1 VISSRRVAGLV
12 TVPGAV
18 PLLGHAIRFFR
29 DPLVFLRSAHDSGD
43 VVVVRL
49 GQTRAYLVCA
59 PSLVQQVLLRPR
71 VFDKGGS
78 VYEAFRA
85 TFGAGVGACSFE
97 AHRRKRR
104 LVQRAFHRSRIA
116 GHAAMISDQVAV
128 LTAGWQARQV
138 VDLNTVMHR
147 LTTTVAL
154 RLLFASRASADVVA
168 EVHDRLPGLMRGL
181 YRRAMIPLAPL
192 HALPTPENRR
202 YLDSRRQLHE
212 LVGELVL
219 ASVGSS
225 KSTEDGGMV
234 SALCAA
240 GLSGQD
246 LHDEVVSLLVGGVQT
261 TVATLCWTFALL
273 SQNHEMRR
281 RLHEEVDT
289 VLAGRPADYD
299 DVWRLEHTRRVVA
312 EVLRLYPPLWV
323 LTREATEDT
332 ELAGHPVPAG
342 STVMFSPYVLH
353 RNPTLFPE
361 PDEFDP
367 DRWHPDRAASMPQ
380 GAWIPFGA
388 GNRKCV
394 GDNFATVQ
402 ATITV
407 AMIANRWRLFSTGAH
422 PTPIPRGELGTGPLP
437 MILQPRP

>member
-1 VISSRRVAGLV
+1 M
-12 TVPGAV
+12 
-18 PLLGHAIRFFR
+18 PLLGHAIRLFR
-29 DPLVFLRSAHDSGD
+29 DPLVFLRNAHESGD

-49 GQTRAYLVCA
+49 GHTRAYLVCA
-59 PSLVQQVLLRPR
+59 PNLVLQVLQRPR

-85 TFGAGVGACSFE
+85 TFGAGVGACTFE

-116 GHAAMISDQVAV
+116 GHAAMISEQVAAM
-128 LTAGWQARQV
+128 TSGWRARQV

-154 RLLFASRASADVVA
+154 RLLFASRATAEVVA
-168 EVHDRLPGLMRGL
+168 QVHDLLPALMRGL
-181 YRRAMIPLAPL
+181 YRRAMIPMAPL

-202 YLDSRRQLHE
+202 YLDARRQLHE
-212 LVGELVL
+212 LVAELVFA
-219 ASVGSS
+219 ASAGST
-225 KSTEDGGMV
+225 KDGGVV
-234 SALCAA
+234 SALRAA
-240 GLSGQD
+240 GLTGQD
-246 LHDEVVSLLVGGVQT
+246 LHDEVVGLLVGGVQT
-261 TVATLCWTFALL
+261 TVATLCWTFVSL
-273 SQNHEMRR
+273 SQNHEARR

-289 VLAGRPADYD
+289 VLAGRRAGYD
-299 DVWRLEHTRRVVA
+299 DMWRLDHTRRVVT

-342 STVMFSPYVLH
+342 ATVMFSPYALH
-353 RNPTLFPE
+353 RDPTLFTS
-361 PDEFDP
+361 PDDFDP
-367 DRWHPDRAASMPQ
+367 DRWRPDRAAAMPQ

-394 GDNFATVQ
+394 GDGFATVE

-437 MILQPRP
+437 MIIQPRP